1 MSKYLALLVLLAILN
16 VNIYVKSSFVKYKML
31 YMKKMLLTN
40 IFMGNEMDVR
50 RRKIFPGNSQEL
62 LGWQRNH
69 SAQILGDITVTF
81 QSLGNVSLPK
91 KKKKN
96 PSSGSVSWWF
106 SWLEQGLRELEGSW
120 LIQGSGK
127 LGWDQCKCGC
137 DSLGNILTDK
147 KSIF

>member
-62 LGWQRNH
+62 LG
-69 SAQILGDITVTF
+69 
-81 QSLGNVSLPK
+81 
-91 KKKKN
+91 
-96 PSSGSVSWWF
+96 
-106 SWLEQGLRELEGSW
+106 
-120 LIQGSGK
+120 
-127 LGWDQCKCGC
+127 
-137 DSLGNILTDK
+137 
-147 KSIF
+147 